1 MQRITESHVK
11 TGVTDYQNLHLLS
24 IIIDTM
30 WVMNFC
36 SKVINTITNSR
47 CHDCIA
53 HRIQLSCQFLE
64 LQLCPFSK
72 TPFGFS
78 QYFCKEH
85 GYSIIFGCL
94 ESCAEMTIQSC

>member
-30 WVMNFC
+30 WVMNFS